1 MIKRSSWHYWLA
13 NFGNHRM
20 WRSDKEI
27 DFCTYFWYVVFGLF
41 YLVSAVL
48 CVTVTALI
56 FGKSFYDYYNWLM
69 YDIKMHDVSIAI
81 IIVSFSVIGGAAIGY
96 GICKCIDWKDSL
108 KESDDFNVEVKE
120 PGFFTMSYRKFK
132 EKACF
137 KVKVID

>member
-41 YLVSAVL
+41 YLVGAVL
-48 CVTVTALI
+48 GVTVTALI
-56 FGKSFYDYYNWLM
+56 FGKSFYDFYNWLM

-81 IIVSFSVIGGAAIGY
+81 IILTFSIIGGIVFGY
-96 GICKCIDWKDSL
+96 GACKYIDWKDSL
-108 KESDDFNVEVKE
+108 KESDDVEVKE